1 MQRMTR
7 QRRIILE
14 TLQGLKTHP
23 TADEVYAL
31 VRQKLPHVSL
41 GTVYRNLDL
50 LHRNGLALKLNHS
63 GAQTRFDGDTSRHC
77 HIRCVECGFIGD
89 VFRDAT
95 VVKTQHVSSET
106 GYQVTGYSLEYE
118 GVCPACQQSADGG
131 SKAAA
136 SEYFFQDN

>member
-50 LHRNGLALKLNHS
+50 LHRNGLALRLNHS
-63 GAQTRFDGDTSRHC
+63 GAQTRFDGDTSQHC
-77 HIRCVECGFIGD
+77 HIRCVECGCIGD
-89 VFRDAT
+89 VFRDVT
-95 VVKTQHVSSET
+95 IVKMHHVSSET
-106 GYQVTGYSLEYE
+106 GYQVTGYTLEYE
-118 GVCPACQQSADGG
+118 GICPACQQNATGG
-131 SKAAA
+131 TESTANRQ
-136 SEYFFQDN
+136 FLQDN